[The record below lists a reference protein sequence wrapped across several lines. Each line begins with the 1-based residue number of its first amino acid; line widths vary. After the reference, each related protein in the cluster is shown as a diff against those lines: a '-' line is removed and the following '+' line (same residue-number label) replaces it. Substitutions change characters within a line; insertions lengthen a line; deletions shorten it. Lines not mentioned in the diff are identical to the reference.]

1 MMGAC
6 RSAGRT
12 IASKVLAAGKPWR
25 SRRTSLSAH
34 PDARSPQG
42 LWRRPANPRFLLAS
56 LRRTLHSDMTVS
68 GHLFSKTTFD
78 DIIVR
83 RPICLWPPEPAY
95 RATLVSSS
103 GSLRGGNMRI
113 PVIGLIAL
121 GVAGISI
128 PYAQSQ
134 SSARPAMASEA
145 DFRRA
150 MKELSNWG
158 RWGNDD
164 ELGAANLITVAKRKQ
179 ALALAKEGLPVSL
192 AHDIVQESAADA
204 PNFLQRTLGPV
215 NAAGTTDQYQY
226 TGTYHGIV
234 HSHLNSV
241 DCHMMVDGKGYNGR
255 TMEDITAAGGCP
267 KGNINALKDGI
278 VTRAILFDAT
288 LLPGKAT
295 ALGWLE
301 PGTAIPREDLE
312 ALEKLEHVKVSAGD
326 VILLYT
332 GRWKRR
338 AALGAWPRET
348 GFAGY
353 HADVAYFLK
362 ERGVSFIA
370 GDGPNDVVPTG
381 LPAYVPNPLHRLAMV
396 AMGIT
401 ILNNLDFER
410 AVEQARR
417 LNRYEFLFTAA
428 PLRIEKGTG
437 SPLNP
442 LAIF

>member
-1 MMGAC
+1 
-6 RSAGRT
+6 
-12 IASKVLAAGKPWR
+12 
-25 SRRTSLSAH
+25 
-34 PDARSPQG
+34 
-42 LWRRPANPRFLLAS
+42 
-56 LRRTLHSDMTVS
+56 
-68 GHLFSKTTFD
+68 
-78 DIIVR
+78 
-83 RPICLWPPEPAY
+83 
-95 RATLVSSS
+95 
-103 GSLRGGNMRI
+103 
-113 PVIGLIAL
+113 
-121 GVAGISI
+121 
-128 PYAQSQ
+128 
-134 SSARPAMASEA
+134 
-145 DFRRA
+145 
-150 MKELSNWG
+150 
-158 RWGNDD
+158 
-164 ELGAANLITVAKRKQ
+164 
-179 ALALAKEGLPVSL
+179 
-192 AHDIVQESAADA
+192 
-204 PNFLQRTLGPV
+204 
-215 NAAGTTDQYQY
+215 
-226 TGTYHGIV
+226 
-234 HSHLNSV
+234 
-241 DCHMMVDGKGYNGR
+241 MMVDGKGYNGR
-255 TMEDITAAGGCP
+255 AMEDITAAGGCP

-295 ALGWLE
+295 AQGWLE
-301 PGTAIPREDLE
+301 PGTAIHREDLE

-381 LPAYVPNPLHRLAMV
+381 LPASVPNPLHRLALV
-396 AMGIT
+396 AMGVDIFD
-401 ILNNLDFER
+401 NLDFER